1 MQKSR
6 FALLALSILAF
17 IFLAQATLGQDSSG
31 CTPQFVISST
41 DSVDASAE
49 SLIWIRVTVTNTG
62 ECDGTATVTP
72 EVPDIWAGSTFITS
86 NLGPGESENSSMK
99 IIIPGGA
106 NSSVIN
112 LTAPGADPFP
122 VKIIVGGQPI
132 EGLSTSENKTQIQ
145 PPAASIIPI
154 TPAKNDT
161 VIKVPQ
167 ENAQQ
172 PNATGAVQNQPAGS
186 VTGLVTANP
195 SAQIAIFAIL
205 IFGAGYLAGR
215 MKREGFSY
223 RFRK

>member
-1 MQKSR
+1 
-6 FALLALSILAF
+6 
-17 IFLAQATLGQDSSG
+17 
-31 CTPQFVISST
+31 
-41 DSVDASAE
+41 
-49 SLIWIRVTVTNTG
+49 
-62 ECDGTATVTP
+62 
-72 EVPDIWAGSTFITS
+72 
-86 NLGPGESENSSMK
+86 MK

-145 PPAASIIPI
+145 LPAAIIPI
-154 TPAKNDT
+154 APAKNDS
-161 VIKVPQ
+161 VINVPQ
-167 ENAQQ
+167 ENQ
-172 PNATGAVQNQPAGS
+172 PVGS